1 MKSDPRVRYTQS
13 VIENALI
20 SLLKTKPLE
29 KITVKEICEMAMI
42 NRSTFYKHYQDCY
55 DLAERLKQRA
65 MHDFMETL
73 QGMKEGEA
81 TEMITALLE
90 KMRENSDLFH
100 TLGRHEGEQIFIN
113 TLAVSCFA
121 YMNEQ
126 IDVLKK
132 MDLDESGKK
141 MVSSYVTG
149 GSAALIEYWLRTGCT
164 QPAREI
170 AAMMISMSNALMQ
183 NLPEFI

>member
-13 VIENALI
+13 VIENAFI

-65 MHDFMETL
+65 LRDFTEML
-73 QGMKEGEA
+73 QGMKEGKAAEVISA
-81 TEMITALLE
+81 MLE
-90 KMRENSDLFH
+90 KMKENDELFH
-100 TLGRHEGEQIFIN
+100 TLGRHEGEQNFIN

-121 YMNEQ
+121 YMNEE
-126 IDVLKK
+126 IDILKK
-132 MDLDESGKK
+132 MNLDENGKK

-149 GSAALIEYWLRTGCT
+149 GSAALIEYWLRTGCV
-164 QPAREI
+164 QPAGEI
-170 AAMMISMSNALMQ
+170 AEMMISMSNALMR
-183 NLPEFI
+183 NLPDFI